1 MTHYP
6 CHGADRTEVWGE
18 GSTLSDDFPL
28 VAILLIS
35 EQDTNI
41 SDEVNV
47 VHVIQEGRF
56 MAIVSAAMQSEA
68 HVAELKD
75 LSAQSGRLLT
85 RVRDEELTRTH
96 QEEEPYH
103 GKMVDVE
110 IDGAFSGMFE
120 VQVVPESRDKL

>member
-6 CHGADRTEVWGE
+6 CHRTDRTEVWGE

-28 VAILLIS
+28 VAILLIG

-41 SDEVNV
+41 GDAVNV

-56 MAIVSAAMQSEA
+56 MAIVSATMEGET
-68 HVAELKD
+68 HMAELKD
-75 LSAQSGRLLT
+75 LSAQSGRFLT

-96 QEEEPYH
+96 QEEEPDH
-103 GKMVDVE
+103 GEMVDVK
-110 IDGAFSGMFE
+110 IDGAFSGVVK
-120 VQVVPESRDKL
+120 VQVVPQSRDKF

>member
-6 CHGADRTEVWGE
+6 CHGTDRTEVWGE

-41 SDEVNV
+41 GDAVNV

-56 MAIVSAAMQSEA
+56 VAIVSAAMERET
-68 HVAELKD
+68 HMAELKD
-75 LSAQSGRLLT
+75 LSAQSGRFST

-103 GKMVDVE
+103 CKMVNVE
-110 IDGAFSGMFE
+110 IDGAFSGMVE
-120 VQVVPESRDKL
+120 VQVVPQSRDKF